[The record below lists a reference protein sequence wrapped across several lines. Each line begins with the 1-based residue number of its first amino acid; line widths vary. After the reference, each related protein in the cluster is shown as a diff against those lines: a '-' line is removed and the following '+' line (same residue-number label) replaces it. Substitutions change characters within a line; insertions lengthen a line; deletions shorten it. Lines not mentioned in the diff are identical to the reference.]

1 MRNTS
6 RRRQDKKEPPAK
18 QKNES
23 PAKQKHEYPAKLK
36 PQEKTPTTHHTTEEG
51 YWAEISALCV
61 DQESLRLQNQL
72 LDIAKKHL
80 EETPIDNQG
89 KIHAALETVHLLAQR
104 VAMLRM

>member
-1 MRNTS
+1 MPNTH

-18 QKNES
+18 QKKDS
-23 PAKQKHEYPAKLK
+23 PAKLK
-36 PQEKTPTTHHTTEEG
+36 KKPQEKKATTHHTTEEG

-72 LDIAKKHL
+72 LVIAKKRL
-80 EETPIDNQG
+80 EETPIDHTV
-89 KIHAALETVHLLAQR
+89 KIHAALETVHRLAKR